1 MPTETSAA
9 ATETAHACHE
19 IDGRY
24 FTIGPKLQP
33 LVRRLQEGC
42 SEAATRAEVEKLS
55 RNQSGEARRYDTA
68 QLAAFLDE
76 VFAPFGLVI
85 EQTSDDGESLW
96 RLRSASTGVGRSS
109 PESALRCRVTVLPE
123 TAARRAAGAMK
134 CLYSGAGITFA
145 GVFWLMAVTLYVKHF
160 GAAGF
165 SLDLL
170 FTPLN
175 QISAVSALTITL
187 AILGASLF
195 HEVGHCAAV
204 SAFGA
209 RVGRIGFGIYWL
221 SPAFFSDVS
230 SAWTLGRWKRVV
242 VDCGGI
248 YFQLLACAIYAIA
261 ATILHSHNIQTAL
274 QTSIMV
280 NLVSVL
286 CSLDPML
293 KYDGYWIISD
303 ALDIPNLRRR
313 SEGAVRDFM
322 QSGSDRRAKHHL
334 FLLAYAVL
342 SILFTLLFLAV
353 LALSIRHHV
362 AEAVAFPARVWAVMR
377 HDVELGRFGPEVSE
391 LGLALLRLIPVA
403 CAPVALVTA
412 VSSMLGFLRRMTAPR
427 PCGPP

>member
-1 MPTETSAA
+1 MPTETLAP
-9 ATETAHACHE
+9 ATGTAHDCHE

-24 FTIGPKLQP
+24 FTIGPRLQP
-33 LVRRLQEGC
+33 LVRKLQAGC
-42 SEAATRAEVEKLS
+42 SEAVARAEVDRLS
-55 RNQSGEARRYDTA
+55 GKARHYDTA

-85 EQTSDDGESLW
+85 EHLSDDGEPLW
-96 RLRSASTGVGRSS
+96 RLRAAPTGAARSS

-123 TAARRAAGAMK
+123 TAARRAAGAAK
-134 CLYSGAGITFA
+134 WLYSKAGVAFA
-145 GVFWLMAVTLYVKHF
+145 AVFWLMAVTLYAMRF
-160 GAAGF
+160 GPAGF

-170 FTPLN
+170 FTPLQ
-175 QISAVSALTITL
+175 QISAVSAATITF

-248 YFQLLACAIYAIA
+248 YFQLLACAVFALA
-261 ATILHSHNIQTAL
+261 AVGLHSHNLQTAF

-280 NLVSVL
+280 NLLSIL

-293 KYDGYWIISD
+293 KYDGYWIVSD

-313 SEGAVRDFM
+313 SEGALRDLVRAGKGC
-322 QSGSDRRAKHHL
+322 QKHRL
-334 FLLAYAVL
+334 FLLAYAALSVL
-342 SILFTLLFLAV
+342 FTILFLVV

-362 AEAVAFPARVWAVMR
+362 ADAVAFPGRLWAVMR
-377 HDVELGRFGPEVSE
+377 HDVELGRVGPEVRE
-391 LGLALLRLIPVA
+391 LALALVRLIPVA
-403 CAPVALVTA
+403 CAPIAFVTA
-412 VSSMLGFLRRMTAPR
+412 VSSMLGFLRRMAAAPLKD
-427 PCGPP
+427 